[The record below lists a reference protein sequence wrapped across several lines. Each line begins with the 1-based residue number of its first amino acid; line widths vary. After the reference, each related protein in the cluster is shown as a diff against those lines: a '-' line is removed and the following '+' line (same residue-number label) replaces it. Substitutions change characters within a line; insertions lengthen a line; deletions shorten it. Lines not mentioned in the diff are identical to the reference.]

1 MSFLSKFKS
10 FKVSV
15 MIEKVIIIIIMKCEI
30 SIQVL
35 SKLNLRL
42 IIYNNSLKVKLTR
55 LHTVIMKCNQP
66 TPINSLNLCRD
77 RKGKLF
83 QMY

>member
-15 MIEKVIIIIIMKCEI
+15 MIEKVIIIIMKCEI
-30 SIQVL
+30 SIQVI
-35 SKLNLRL
+35 SKLNL

>member
-10 FKVSV
+10 LKVSV
-15 MIEKVIIIIIMKCEI
+15 MIEKVIIIIMKCEI

-35 SKLNLRL
+35 SKLNL

>member
-35 SKLNLRL
+35 SKLNL

>member
-1 MSFLSKFKS
+1 MSFLSKIKS

-15 MIEKVIIIIIMKCEI
+15 MIEKVIIIIMKCEI

-35 SKLNLRL
+35 SKLNL

>member
-15 MIEKVIIIIIMKCEI
+15 MIEKVIIIIMKCEI

-35 SKLNLRL
+35 SKLNL

-66 TPINSLNLCRD
+66 TPINSLNLCRE

>member
-15 MIEKVIIIIIMKCEI
+15 MIEKVIIIIMKCEI
-30 SIQVL
+30 LIQVL
-35 SKLNLRL
+35 SKLNL

>member
-1 MSFLSKFKS
+1 MSFLSKIKS

-15 MIEKVIIIIIMKCEI
+15 MIEKVIIIIMKCEI
-30 SIQVL
+30 AIQVL
-35 SKLNLRL
+35 SKLNL

>member
-15 MIEKVIIIIIMKCEI
+15 MIEKVIIIIMKCEI
-30 SIQVL
+30 SIQVS
-35 SKLNLRL
+35 SKLNL

>member
-15 MIEKVIIIIIMKCEI
+15 MIEKVTIIIIMKCEI

-35 SKLNLRL
+35 SKLNL

>member
-15 MIEKVIIIIIMKCEI
+15 MIEKVIIIIMKCEI

-35 SKLNLRL
+35 SKLNL

>member
-1 MSFLSKFKS
+1 MSFLSKIKS

-15 MIEKVIIIIIMKCEI
+15 MIEKVIIIIMKCEI

-35 SKLNLRL
+35 SKLYL

>member
-15 MIEKVIIIIIMKCEI
+15 MIEKVIIIMKCEI

-35 SKLNLRL
+35 SKFNL

-66 TPINSLNLCRD
+66 TPINSLNLCTE

>member
-15 MIEKVIIIIIMKCEI
+15 MIEKVIIIIMKCEI

-35 SKLNLRL
+35 SKLNL

-66 TPINSLNLCRD
+66 TPINFLNLCRD

>member
-15 MIEKVIIIIIMKCEI
+15 MIEKVIIIIMKCEI
-30 SIQVL
+30 LIQVL
-35 SKLNLRL
+35 SKLNL

-66 TPINSLNLCRD
+66 KPINSLNLCRD

>member
-15 MIEKVIIIIIMKCEI
+15 MIEKVIIIIMKCEI

-35 SKLNLRL
+35 SKLNL

-77 RKGKLF
+77 RKGKLS

>member
-15 MIEKVIIIIIMKCEI
+15 MIEKVIIIIMKCEI

-35 SKLNLRL
+35 SKLNL

-77 RKGKLF
+77 RNGKLF

>member
-30 SIQVL
+30 SIQIL
-35 SKLNLRL
+35 SKLNL

>member
-15 MIEKVIIIIIMKCEI
+15 MIEKVIIIIMKCEI

-35 SKLNLRL
+35 SKLNL

-66 TPINSLNLCRD
+66 TPINSLNLCRY

>member
-1 MSFLSKFKS
+1 MPFLSKFKS

-15 MIEKVIIIIIMKCEI
+15 MIEKVIIIMKCEI

-35 SKLNLRL
+35 SKLNL

>member
-15 MIEKVIIIIIMKCEI
+15 MIEKVIIIIMKCEI

-35 SKLNLRL
+35 SKLNL

-55 LHTVIMKCNQP
+55 LHPVIMKCNQP

>member
-1 MSFLSKFKS
+1 MSFLNKFKS

-15 MIEKVIIIIIMKCEI
+15 MIEKVIIIMKCEI

-35 SKLNLRL
+35 SKLNL

>member
-10 FKVSV
+10 FKISV
-15 MIEKVIIIIIMKCEI
+15 MIEKVIIIIMKCEI

-35 SKLNLRL
+35 SKLNL

>member
-35 SKLNLRL
+35 SKLNL
-42 IIYNNSLKVKLTR
+42 IIYNNSLKEKLTR

>member
-15 MIEKVIIIIIMKCEI
+15 MIEKVIIMKCEI

-35 SKLNLRL
+35 SKLNL

>member
-15 MIEKVIIIIIMKCEI
+15 MIEKVIIIMKCEI

-35 SKLNLRL
+35 SKLNL

>member
-15 MIEKVIIIIIMKCEI
+15 MVEKVIIIIMKCEI

-35 SKLNLRL
+35 SKLNL

>member
-15 MIEKVIIIIIMKCEI
+15 MIEKVIIIIMKCEI

-35 SKLNLRL
+35 SKLNL

-55 LHTVIMKCNQP
+55 LHTVTCIMKCNQP

>member
-15 MIEKVIIIIIMKCEI
+15 MTEKVIIIIMKCEI

-35 SKLNLRL
+35 SKFNL

>member
-15 MIEKVIIIIIMKCEI
+15 MIEKVIIIITKCEI

-35 SKLNLRL
+35 SKLNL

>member
-15 MIEKVIIIIIMKCEI
+15 MIEKVIIIIMKCEI

-35 SKLNLRL
+35 SKLNL
-42 IIYNNSLKVKLTR
+42 IIHNNSLKVKLTR
-55 LHTVIMKCNQP
+55 LHTVIMKCNHSQP

>member
-15 MIEKVIIIIIMKCEI
+15 MIEKVIIIIMKCEI
-30 SIQVL
+30 SNQVL
-35 SKLNLRL
+35 SKLNL

>member
-15 MIEKVIIIIIMKCEI
+15 MIEKVIIIIMKCEI
-30 SIQVL
+30 SIQIL
-35 SKLNLRL
+35 SKLNL